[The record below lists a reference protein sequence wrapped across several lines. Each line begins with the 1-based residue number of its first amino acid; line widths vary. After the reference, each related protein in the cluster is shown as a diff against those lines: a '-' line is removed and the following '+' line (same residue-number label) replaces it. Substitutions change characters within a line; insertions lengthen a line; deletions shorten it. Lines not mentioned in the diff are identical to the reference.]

1 MEGFL
6 TVEDYGKALFAD
18 EEAYSDSDSDY
29 DRSVP
34 LGLVSR
40 IMDMREGFERTYVR
54 VRGVYSHPCSSPE
67 PSYSAISWA
76 PEEI

>member
-18 EEAYSDSDSDY
+18 EEAYSDSD
-29 DRSVP
+29 RSIP

-40 IMDMREGFERTYVR
+40 IMDMREGFERTNVR